1 MIELQYFDGKRWET
15 ISSWTREELAWASLG
30 GDDLDYRTVD
40 AEGKVLTSKQQ
51 F

>member
-15 ISSWTREELAWASLG
+15 VGTFNHEWMAWASLG
-30 GDDLDYRTVD
+30 ADNLDYRTVD
-40 AEGKVLTSKQQ
+40 EEGNVLTSKQT